1 MKKLLIVI
9 ATALALN
16 SCNTTI
22 GLYRDTKAGV
32 IWTKDKIQGNNN
44 Y

>member
-1 MKKLLIVI
+1 MRKLLIVI

-22 GLYRDTKAGV
+22 GLYRDTTAGV
-32 IWTKDKIQGNNN
+32 IWTIDKIKGNNN